1 MNVFK
6 ELYQN
11 RKLIWKL
18 SKMIS
23 ATNLPERI
31 LALYGHSFSRW

>member
-23 ATNLPERI
+23 AINSPERI
-31 LALYGHSFSRW
+31 LALYGHLSSRW